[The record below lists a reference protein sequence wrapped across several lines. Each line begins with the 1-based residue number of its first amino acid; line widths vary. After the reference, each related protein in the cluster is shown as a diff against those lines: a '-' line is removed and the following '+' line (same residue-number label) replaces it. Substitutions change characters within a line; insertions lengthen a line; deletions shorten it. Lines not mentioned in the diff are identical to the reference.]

1 MNRRLLKIKKQLAK
15 PAFFK
20 ISDEDFLKR
29 IEKADEILNSCSLCP
44 RKCGVNRNEGQ
55 IGFCRQGRNTSVSYY
70 SVHKGEEPVICGGN
84 GAGAVFFVGCTLSC
98 VFCQNYQISQQ
109 SKKGDFKI
117 LTDTELAD
125 IFLNLQKMGA
135 CNIDLVSPVPHIPAI
150 LRGLFEARKLGLN
163 IPIVFNTNSYISET
177 ALDLI
182 SDIVDIYLLDMKYFS
197 DENSLKYSKVK
208 SYPETVQN
216 AVKSMFK
223 SRGDLIYKDD
233 LLAKGCIARI
243 LLLPNKA
250 EEAEKTLSFLAENEI
265 FIPISIMGQY
275 NPVFNA
281 SKYPEICDFI
291 SQDRIESVVKFAE
304 KLGFLDIWYQNV
316 EANKIY
322 LPDFTKANPFENV

>member
-1 MNRRLLKIKKQLAK
+1 
-15 PAFFK
+15 
-20 ISDEDFLKR
+20 
-29 IEKADEILNSCSLCP
+29 
-44 RKCGVNRNEGQ
+44 
-55 IGFCRQGRNTSVSYY
+55 
-70 SVHKGEEPVICGGN
+70 
-84 GAGAVFFVGCTLSC
+84 
-98 VFCQNYQISQQ
+98 
-109 SKKGDFKI
+109 
-117 LTDTELAD
+117 
-125 IFLNLQKMGA
+125 
-135 CNIDLVSPVPHIPAI
+135 
-150 LRGLFEARKLGLN
+150 
-163 IPIVFNTNSYISET
+163 
-177 ALDLI
+177 
-182 SDIVDIYLLDMKYFS
+182 
-197 DENSLKYSKVK
+197 
-208 SYPETVQN
+208 
-216 AVKSMFK
+216 MFK